1 MKNLI
6 EICWHGRGGQGAVTA
21 AKVLAE
27 SALSAGKFIQAFP
40 EYGPE
45 RMGAPIRSF
54 TRISSQPISIHSQV
68 ASPGVVVVLDST
80 LLGSVDVCEGLL
92 ENGIIIVNTP
102 EQPGDIRKILGLD
115 DKKLIA
121 KVFTVDATKISL
133 ETIGKN
139 IPNTPMI
146 GALIKATDI
155 LELSAVLE
163 DFRKKYATKFKP
175 EIIEGNVRAIEKA
188 YNEVKGES
196 A

>member
-6 EICWHGRGGQGAVTA
+6 EVCWHGRGGQGVVTA

-68 ASPGVVVVLDST
+68 ASPGVVVVLDPT

-92 ENGIIIVNTP
+92 ENGTIIVNTP

-155 LELSAVLE
+155 LELNAVVE
-163 DFRKKYATKFKP
+163 DFRKKYAKKFKP

>member
-6 EICWHGRGGQGAVTA
+6 EVCWHGRGGQGAVTA

-68 ASPGVVVVLDST
+68 ASPGVVVVLDPT

-92 ENGIIIVNTP
+92 ENGTIIVNTP

-155 LELSAVLE
+155 LELNAVVE
-163 DFRKKYATKFKP
+163 DFRKKYAKKFKP

>member
-21 AKVLAE
+21 SKVLAE
-27 SALSAGKFIQAFP
+27 SALAAGKFIQAFP

-54 TRISSQPISIHSQV
+54 TRLSSQPITIHSQV
-68 ASPGVVVVLDST
+68 SNPGVVVVLDPT
-80 LLGSVDVCEGLL
+80 LIGPVDVCEGLP
-92 ENGIIIVNTP
+92 EDGTIIVNTP
-102 EQPGDIRKILGLD
+102 EQPGDIRKMLGLD
-115 DKKLIA
+115 DKMA
-121 KVFTVDATKISL
+121 SVKVFTVDATKIAL

-155 LELSAVLE
+155 LELSAVVE
-163 DFRKKYATKFKP
+163 DFKKKYAKKFKP
-175 EIIEGNVRAIEKA
+175 EILDGNVRAIEKA